1 MELKFPAADYLFLFC
16 HGLDGDPTN
25 QRGPFKTVDVALNLW
40 GKVEG
45 DAADFYAE
53 SGALPQT
60 GKRPMIFKIEQP
72 NGAV

>member
-1 MELKFPAADYLFLFC
+1 MPRRWVSV
-16 HGLDGDPTN
+16 DGDPTN

-60 GKRPMIFKIEQP
+60 GKRPMTVSIEQP
-72 NGAV
+72 